1 VKADAIPGRYSSIWF
16 TPTRAGEYHLF
27 CAEYCGTKHSGMIG
41 RVFVME
47 PTEYQAWLDG
57 GGGGLSMT
65 ARGEQLFQQLG
76 CVSCHLT
83 DGSGRG
89 PSLAGKYG
97 QQEQL
102 ASGVA
107 VLVDDTYI
115 RESILTPQMRLV
127 AGYGPVMPTF
137 QGQVNEQGLMSLIE
151 YIKSLPSAGPSA
163 TATK

>member
-1 VKADAIPGRYSSIWF
+1 VWF

-27 CAEYCGTKHSGMIG
+27 CAEYCGTQHSGMIG

-47 PTEYQAWLDG
+47 PDKYEAWLDG
-57 GGGGLSMT
+57 GGVGLSMT

-76 CVSCHLT
+76 CVSCHLP

-97 QQEQL
+97 QREQL
-102 ASGVA
+102 ASGAA
-107 VLVDDTYI
+107 VVVDDTYI
-115 RESILTPQMRLV
+115 RQSILTPQAELV

-137 QGQVNEQGLMSLIE
+137 QGQINEQGLMSVIE
-151 YIKSLPSAGPSA
+151 YIKSLSSPVQPAATQASAPPVPGA
-163 TATK
+163 AR

>member
-1 VKADAIPGRYSSIWF
+1 
-16 TPTRAGEYHLF
+16 
-27 CAEYCGTKHSGMIG
+27 
-41 RVFVME
+41 
-47 PTEYQAWLDG
+47 
-57 GGGGLSMT
+57 MT

-97 QQEQL
+97 QPEQL
-102 ASGVA
+102 ANGAA
-107 VLVDDTYI
+107 VVVDDTYI
-115 RESILTPQMRLV
+115 RESILTPQAKLV

-151 YIKSLPSAGPSA
+151 YIKTLPSTGRPAVA
-163 TATK
+163 TR